1 MSTTIAEDHAPVPE
15 PAVEPAGDPS
25 VVLWVA
31 LLAGLSV
38 VVGLLAGVFWASVV
52 TLPTWRIDA
61 DTSMAVMSERGI
73 TELVA
78 GDVWFV
84 ITGAMVGVGLGLVT
98 WKWFRPLGWPTALL
112 AVGAG
117 LLAGVVCWQFG
128 QVLGPGPEAERISA
142 AAPGAVVP
150 ASLQLRSLSAL
161 AVWGF
166 AAVTPVLLVSSL
178 GPDEEDTASRRR
190 RRRAQAT
197 EPQPEVETGTVD
209 ERGVLTVTDDS
220 TT

>member
-1 MSTTIAEDHAPVPE
+1 MSTTITEDQVPVPDPVPE
-15 PAVEPAGDPS
+15 PATGAAVG
-25 VVLWVA
+25 LWVA

-61 DTSMAVMSERGI
+61 DTSIAVITERGV

-84 ITGAMVGVGLGLVT
+84 ITGALVGLGLGLVT

-112 AVGAG
+112 AVAAG
-117 LLAGVVCWQFG
+117 LLAGVVCWLFG

-142 AAPGAVVP
+142 APPGAVVP
-150 ASLQLRSLSAL
+150 ASLQLRSFSAL

-166 AAVTPVLLVSSL
+166 AAVTPVLLISSL
-178 GPDEEDTASRRR
+178 GADEEDQASRRR
-190 RRRAQAT
+190 RRRVQAA
-197 EPQPEVETGTVD
+197 EPEPEIETGTVD
-209 ERGVLTVTDDS
+209 ERGVLTVTDD
-220 TT
+220 TAP